1 MLKKLA
7 ISLIALFYLAVSSG
21 LAMNIHYCMGKIS
34 SVTFE
39 HVADHSDGSCN
50 KCGMSKT
57 ENHCCTVEVQF
68 VKLTDDQ
75 QTSKNAESVTVT
87 SILLPV
93 GAVSLNESS
102 QGHSKTLYT
111 TYLSPPPPAFNKL
124 YLAVNVF
131 RI

>member
-7 ISLIALFYLAVSSG
+7 ISMIALFYLAVSSG

-34 SVTFE
+34 SVTFGHE
-39 HVADHSDGSCN
+39 ADHSDGSCS

-57 ENHCCTVEVQF
+57 ENHCYTDEVQF

-75 QTSKNAESVTVT
+75 QASKNGESIAVT
-87 SILLPV
+87 SIQLPV
-93 GAVSLNESS
+93 AVVSFNESL
-102 QGHSKTLYT
+102 QGNSIEP
-111 TYLSPPPPAFNKL
+111 YLSYFSPPPPILNKV